1 MDKGEQ
7 ITFNEYRMT
16 TGEHG
21 GPRPGAGRPAGDGSE
36 VPHLK
41 RPDFKET
48 EPAHVTLRIRR
59 GIPTLRRKKF
69 IREFRRSLRKVR
81 EREDFRVVAYS
92 LQHDHVHIIVE
103 ATDNVAMASG
113 MKAVASRL
121 ARAVNR
127 VFQRTGKVL
136 DGRYHLQALT
146 NPRQVRNAIAYVL
159 CNIRKHFWQRKGFA
173 PPVQFDAAS
182 SARWFDGWLR
192 NAPSESLGPDLREV
206 SPARTWLLDR
216 GWRKWGLIDPSEVP
230 GGRMRRAA

>member
-1 MDKGEQ
+1 MAKDEQ

-41 RPDFKET
+41 RPDFKES

-81 EREDFRVVAYS
+81 EREDFGVVAYS
-92 LQHDHVHIIVE
+92 LQADHVHILVE
-103 ATDNVAMASG
+103 AIDKVAMASG

-121 ARAVNR
+121 ARAVHR

-136 DGRYHLQALT
+136 DGRYHMQALT
-146 NPRQVRNAIAYVL
+146 HPRQVRNAIAYVL
-159 CNIRKHFWQRKGFA
+159 CNTRKHFWQRKGYA

-192 NAPSESLGPDLREV
+192 NAPSESLGPDVREV
-206 SPARTWLLDR
+206 SPPKSWLLR
-216 GWRKWGLIDPSEVP
+216 IGWRRVGLIDPAEVP
-230 GGRMRRAA
+230 GGKKSRAA